1 MAYTKSN
8 KFNQEIGRKIRDYRD
23 NIGQT
28 QAEFAEKIGV
38 KRATLSLIENGEQP
52 PSLEVLAKVI
62 QITKMD
68 MTELLNLDPKNHIV
82 LDTNIIINCP
92 EILRSLTIYCDKVY
106 VPKTVL
112 DELSYQKS
120 NSTKENVR
128 KDAGLALGKIIDI
141 IKERSE
147 QFIVENEIGEG
158 SNNDDRIFSVAL
170 KIAENNTDDYVY
182 LLTNDKDFQLKDVG
196 RTTNLK
202 VITTKDF
209 ERIFRQ
215 DENFNIPLSQKFFM
229 AVLKKDLET
238 AKQLAEKNI
247 DVNYI
252 DSRSGFTPLI
262 QAIRNRDCKMVGFL
276 LTLQQIKINAVDHKK
291 HKLPAISHAIQISH
305 LGLVKQLILN
315 GANVN
320 EPSQSDRNPYNTP
333 LMIAS
338 YDGKLDFVKLLV
350 ENGACIN
357 QQDKGNGFTALI
369 KAAFQNHA
377 DIVKYLLDNNADTS
391 ICSFEKK
398 KAIDYA
404 HENNDG
410 NRYREVID
418 LLTR

>member
-1 MAYTKSN
+1 MAYSE
-8 KFNQEIGRKIRDYRD
+8 FNYEIGKKILRYRTD
-23 NIGQT
+23 MSLT
-28 QAEFAEKIGV
+28 QAEFAESLGI

-52 PSLEVLAKVI
+52 PSLEVLAKLI
-62 QITKMD
+62 QITKMN
-68 MTELLNLDPKNHIV
+68 MEEILAINPKSHIV

-92 EILRSLTIYCDKVY
+92 ELLRSVSNYADMVY
-106 VPKTVL
+106 VPRTVIR
-112 DELSYQKS
+112 ELEYQKK
-120 NSTKENVR
+120 STRPNIR
-128 KDAGLALGKIIDI
+128 KDAGLALAKII
-141 IKERSE
+141 ELRSKK
-147 QFIVENEIGEG
+147 FIVEDEIGEG

-170 KIAENNTDDYVY
+170 KVAEDYPDDNVY
-182 LLTNDKDFQLKDVG
+182 LLTNDKDFKLKDVG
-196 RTTNLK
+196 KNINLK
-202 VITTKDF
+202 VITTWEYEK
-209 ERIFRQ
+209 IFKK
-215 DENFNIPLSQKFFM
+215 EETYNISLSQKFFM

-238 AKQLAEKNI
+238 AKGLANKNV

-252 DSRSGFTPLI
+252 DSRSGYTPLI

-276 LTLQQIKINAVDHKK
+276 LTLPQIRINAVDDKK
-291 HKLPAISHAIQISH
+291 HKLPPISHAIQITH
-305 LGLVKQLILN
+305 LGLVKQLIIN

-320 EPSQSDRNPYNTP
+320 EPSQNDRNPYNTP

-377 DIVKYLLDNNADTS
+377 DIVRYLLENNADAT

-404 HENNDG
+404 HEKNDE

-418 LLTR
+418 LLKG

>member
-1 MAYTKSN
+1 MAYSKSN
-8 KFNQEIGRKIRDYRD
+8 PFNQAIGDKIRTYRE
-23 NIGQT
+23 NAGET

-38 KRATLSLIENGEQP
+38 KRATLSLIECGEQP

-68 MTELLNLDPKNHIV
+68 MAEILNLQPKNHMI

-92 EILRSLTIYCDKVY
+92 ELLRSLTIYCDMVY
-106 VPKTVL
+106 IPRTVES
-112 DELSYQKS
+112 ELEHQKK
-120 NSTKENVR
+120 STRENIR
-128 KDAGLALGKIIDI
+128 KDANLALNKIIEMRKNHPKQFV
-141 IKERSE
+141 IKEE
-147 QFIVENEIGEG
+147 TGEG

-170 KIAENNTDDYVY
+170 KIAGDNPNDDVY
-182 LLTNDKDFQLKDVG
+182 LLTNDKDFQLKDAG
-196 RTTNLK
+196 KITNLK
-202 VITTKDF
+202 VITSRDF
-209 ERIFRQ
+209 ERIFRK
-215 DENFNIPLSQKFFM
+215 DENFNIPLSQKFFS

-238 AKQLAEKNI
+238 VRQLSEKNI
-247 DVNYI
+247 DVNYV
-252 DSRSGFTPLI
+252 DTRSGYTPLI

-276 LTLQQIKINAVDHKK
+276 LTLPQIKINAVDHKK
-291 HKLPAISHAIQISH
+291 HRLPAISHAVQISH
-305 LGLVKQLILN
+305 LGLVKQMIMN

-320 EPSQSDRNPYNTP
+320 EPSQSDKNPYNTP

-350 ENGACIN
+350 EHGACIN

-377 DIVKYLLDNNADTS
+377 DIVKFLLDNNADAT

-404 HENNDG
+404 REKNDE
-410 NRYREVID
+410 NRYRAVID
-418 LLTR
+418 LLEG